1 MRCPKCRY
9 ISFDSNDR
17 CRNCGYEFSLS
28 VDVEALDLPIQ
39 TGDEAIG
46 PLSDFALADL
56 DGPDPA
62 GRPSPAAPPI
72 GSKAPRARPVNAPRG
87 VAARV
92 PPASAAPPASPA
104 PPGRPIPGSLDL
116 PLFKLPGDRAFDD
129 DAPLVTPPAVPRAPL
144 AVRRSS
150 PGLQRGA
157 RAMDE
162 PELDL
167 GGPPSDRPS
176 APLSHAPSAPV
187 NDYHNEHH
195 NGHHTPHHTA
205 DAALSASTGPRMLA
219 AALDAAILG
228 FIGAI
233 VLYFTLQV
241 CGLTFG
247 EVAVLPRV
255 PFGAFL
261 LLVGGG
267 YFVLFTAAGGQT
279 IGKMAAGIRVVPV
292 EADAQ
297 WSDRVPPGRAVL
309 RAVGYLVSLLPVGLG
324 FLPALFGPERRAIHD
339 RLADTRVVKA

>member
-1 MRCPKCRY
+1 MRCPKCHY

-46 PLSDFALADL
+46 PLSDFTLTDL
-56 DGPDPA
+56 DGAERA
-62 GRPSPAAPPI
+62 GRSSPAAPAI
-72 GSKAPRARPVNAPRG
+72 DSTVPRARPANAPRAA
-87 VAARV
+87 AARV
-92 PPASAAPPASPA
+92 PPASAAPSA
-104 PPGRPIPGSLDL
+104 PQDRAITSGLDL
-116 PLFKLPGDRAFDD
+116 PLFKLPGGRAFD

-150 PGLQRGA
+150 PVLQRAA

-167 GGPPSDRPS
+167 NGPPSDRPP

-187 NDYHNEHH
+187 QDR
-195 NGHHTPHHTA
+195 HTA
-205 DAALSASTGPRMLA
+205 DDSLSASTGPRVLA

-228 FIGAI
+228 FIAAI

-241 CGLTFG
+241 CGLTSG
-247 EVAVLPRV
+247 EIAMLPRV

-297 WSDRVPPGRAVL
+297 GSDRVLPGRAVL
-309 RAVGYLVSLLPVGLG
+309 RAVGYLVSLLSMGLG
-324 FLPALFGPERRAIHD
+324 FLPALFGPERRAVHD